1 VVGRMKRSAPNSFAD
16 AQSMLGKQDEAVWKS
31 PVISGRVEDF
41 GGHAIEEQACSTTE
55 GLLAC

>member
-1 VVGRMKRSAPNSFAD
+1 MKRSAPNSFAD